1 MKMKACR
8 LYILW
13 SLTFL
18 MSVLAGSLP
27 AGEIPEAEMLFTP
40 EQQREAGIERQRKM
54 YPADVSERVGMRACL
69 DGFRLLFKEKKPDE
83 AMAEF
88 NRAWRFSPNQHGAWW
103 GAGIILGHQASEKGL
118 PSEKRIRYLQDSM
131 KLLEKAVELAP
142 DEEKVNAQCD
152 YVQSCNRYGG
162 YLLSTGKTVE
172 GRAILESGE
181 KSIADLSKTH
191 PQNGRIHYQY
201 ALNAF
206 YSGKFIL
213 AKYEIAAAE
222 RNGFQVAPDFK
233 AEVNKRAGS
242 HVQTEKKP

>member
-1 MKMKACR
+1 MKKKVKCG
-8 LYILW
+8 YILW
-13 SLTFL
+13 SMTLLISF
-18 MSVLAGSLP
+18 LP
-27 AGEIPEAEMLFTP
+27 AYLTAGDVPEAEMLFSP

-88 NRAWRFSPNQHGAWW
+88 NRAWRFSPDQHGAWW
-103 GAGIILGHQASEKGL
+103 GAGIILGNQASAKGL
-118 PSEKRIRYLQDSM
+118 SPEKRLRCLQDSM
-131 KLLEKAVELAP
+131 KLLEKAVALAP
-142 DEEKVNAQCD
+142 DDEKVNAHCD

-162 YLLSTGKTVE
+162 YLLSIGKTDE

-181 KSIADLSKTH
+181 KSIADLSKTY
-191 PQNGRIHYQY
+191 PDNGRIHYQY